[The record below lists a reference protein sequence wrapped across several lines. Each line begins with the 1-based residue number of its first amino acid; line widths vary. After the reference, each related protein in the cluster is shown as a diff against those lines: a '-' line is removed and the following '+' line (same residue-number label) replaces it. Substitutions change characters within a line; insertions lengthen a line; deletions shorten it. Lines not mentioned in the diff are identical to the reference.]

1 MGWSAQA
8 ADLAWEFV
16 WGEARQ
22 LSYQTA
28 NQFIERKNSRKFKY
42 LPVTS
47 SEFQVRPIRGEGEI
61 N

>member
-8 ADLAWEFV
+8 VDLAWEFV

-22 LSYQTA
+22 VSYQTA
-28 NQFIERKNSRKFKY
+28 NQFNERKNSRKFKY

-47 SEFQVRPIRGEGEI
+47 PGSQVGPIRGEGSI

>member
-16 WGEARQ
+16 CGEARQ

-28 NQFIERKNSRKFKY
+28 NQFIERKKTKFAK
-42 LPVTS
+42 V
-47 SEFQVRPIRGEGEI
+47 
-61 N
+61 